1 LKNHRNNYFFCSI
14 ILNGNKIKDDILV
27 VFFSNRNFP
36 KSKKGIEFWTF
47 INVHFEKSQKSLEKD
62 PLHREL
68 LRKCSK
74 NQKNT
79 FFFVTI
85 IFLYFYK
92 TI

>member
-62 PLHREL
+62 PLHRDL

-74 NQKNT
+74 NQKKNV
-79 FFFVTI
+79 FFCYDNFF
-85 IFLYFYK
+85 IFL
-92 TI
+92 